1 MTVLTRNPANPN
13 PLQPN
18 KFQLNFSRIPNVQ
31 FFCQNVDVPGIS
43 LAEIAITNPFV
54 ELYSPGEKAIY
65 DLLNVTFVVDERMSS
80 WREIHDWIRAMTFPK
95 EYEEYLQLNKLNR
108 QAGFA
113 PSKMPQF
120 SDATLT
126 ILNSSNRPNIIFK
139 FHDIFPTTISSF
151 VLSAADSPE
160 SILTADATFRYT
172 YYDIEVVT

>member
-1 MTVLTRNPANPN
+1 MSALTRTPTNPN

-18 KFQLNFSRIPNVQ
+18 KFQLNFARLPNMQ

-43 LAEIAITNPFV
+43 LSEIAITNPFV

-65 DLLNVTFVVDERMSS
+65 DLFNVTFVVDERMES

-95 EYEEYLQLNKLNR
+95 EYEEYARLNR
-108 QAGFA
+108 LNRSAGLS
-113 PSKMPQF
+113 PTKTPQF

-126 ILNSSNRPNIIFK
+126 VLNSSNKPNIIFK
-139 FHDIFPTTISSF
+139 FHDMFPTTLSSF

-160 SILTADATFRYT
+160 SIITVDATFRYT
-172 YYDIEVVT
+172 YYDIEVVS